1 MTQQNTTT
9 ARPLATHLHESLL
22 LDAWPRAAAVADW
35 GINSADHLGAL
46 EAAVRSG
53 ASAADLDAVCGDG
66 PGIMA
71 LVKKWA
77 PDSVYASATF
87 RTVYDMMRGDEGD
100 EGDEHEPPQDVV
112 FPPH

>member
-1 MTQQNTTT
+1 MTQEQTTT
-9 ARPLATHLHESLL
+9 ARPLAVHLFDCLM
-22 LDAWPRAAAVADW
+22 LDCWPRAAAVADW

-53 ASAADLDAVCGDG
+53 ASASDLDAVCGDG
-66 PGIMA
+66 ERIME

-100 EGDEHEPPQDVV
+100 EGEEHEP
-112 FPPH
+112 H